1 MGMVA
6 LSGVLVPLIVTGAY
20 GVVVSLM
27 FVKAH
32 LGMTT
37 CTPQLPVHHHFSSAS
52 IQSACNM
59 HCKGVTDNQ
68 SGTAIGKAA
77 TALALPCGPL

>member
-1 MGMVA
+1 MMGMVA
-6 LSGVLVPLIVTGAY
+6 LSSVLVPLMVTGAY

-37 CTPQLPVHHHFSSAS
+37 CTPQLPV
-52 IQSACNM
+52 
-59 HCKGVTDNQ
+59 
-68 SGTAIGKAA
+68 
-77 TALALPCGPL
+77 